1 MMKKNYPKRPRTDQ
15 VIYGVHA
22 VSEAIEA
29 GKDIEKVIFQNNV
42 HGEWVPRIRK
52 KLSEMNFPMQFVPS
66 EAMNRIVKGNHQ
78 GIAAFL
84 SPIQYQAIES
94 IIPGIYEAGEAPLIL
109 VLDRI
114 TDVRNMGAIAR
125 TAECCG
131 VHALVIP
138 ARGSAQINA
147 DAVKT
152 SSGAL
157 MNIPVVRSMNLKH
170 TLSFLK
176 DSGLKI
182 IAATERSEK
191 PLWSFGFSEPTA
203 LILGSEEGGISPE
216 YLKLCDGRAMIPMQ
230 GQVASLNVS
239 VATGMFLYEVVRQ
252 RNAAG

>member
-1 MMKKNYPKRPRTDQ
+1 MKNYPKRPRTEQ
-15 VIYGVHA
+15 IVYGVHS
-22 VSEAIEA
+22 VSEAIGA
-29 GKDIEKVIFQNNV
+29 GKDIEKVILQSKV
-42 HGEWVPRIRK
+42 HGEWVPRLRK
-52 KLSEMNFPMQFVPS
+52 TLGEMGVPMQVLPA

-147 DAVKT
+147 DAIKT

-157 MNIPVVRSMNLKH
+157 MNLPVVRSMNLKH

-176 DSGLKI
+176 DSGLKL
-182 IAATERSEK
+182 IAASGQSSS
-191 PLWSFGFSEPTA
+191 PLWDFSFSEPIA
-203 LILGSEEGGISPE
+203 LILGSEESGISPE
-216 YLKLCDGRAMIPMQ
+216 YLKLCDAQAMIPMQ

-239 VATGMFLYEVVRQ
+239 VAAGMFLYEIIRQ
-252 RNAAG
+252 RFVSG